1 MFNIINLK
9 SGELVLDFDGKPLVF
24 ESGQEAASWAFS
36 RTSNSDDGSKYQPR
50 KIANRD
56 SHWREREESR
66 FALGHYVRP
75 EWYYNDN
82 GFVPLPDHFLHV
94 SKVNPSVLAYT
105 KDSDKGECDVQTR
118 ISVVAY
124 LTQFHGLD
132 EDSARAYHKIHVGK
146 YAAQGMVKFA
156 KSADEI
162 ESIYTR
168 AHYDKNRGAGDTRS
182 CMTHSASS
190 YKSFIHPVRVYGDS
204 DLQLA
209 YLENDDEEIIA
220 RCLVWSER
228 FLYGRCYGASDTIAR
243 LLQAAGYTRG
253 DFEGARIRR
262 IEDKKKR
269 GRYVLP
275 YLDGIQS
282 VYDDCEG
289 FFVISED
296 DCEYVASHTTGL
308 SESGY
313 ICERC
318 EDEVDEDYL
327 SNVDSGGYDRSW
339 CNHCCDNHAIVF
351 EGSLFDSEDC
361 IFVDGE
367 HVPQDI
373 AERRGVS
380 YCDYSNEYTFE
391 SVVDVYKVRLVGGWD
406 VQSWAKSAVEDFAF
420 KCRVSNRFYP
430 DAYIVRD
437 PWVDD
442 DLLRCRYVLPDDVP
456 HGFNGVFEY
465 TDPDHGSLFDKVA

>member
-9 SGELVLDFDGKPLVF
+9 SGELVLDLDGKPLAF

-36 RTSNSDDGSKYQPR
+36 RTSSSDDGSKYQPR

-56 SHWREREESR
+56 SNWREREQAR
-66 FALGHYVRP
+66 FALGDYVKP
-75 EWYYNDN
+75 DWYYREN
-82 GFVPLPDHFLHV
+82 GFFSISDHFLHV

-105 KDSDKGECDVQTR
+105 KDSDKGACDVQTR

-132 EDSARAYHKIHVGK
+132 EESARVYHKIHVGK
-146 YAAQGMVKFA
+146 YAAQGSVKFA
-156 KSADEI
+156 KTADDI

-182 CMTHSASS
+182 CMTHPASS

-209 YLENDDEEIIA
+209 YLENDDEEITA
-220 RCLVWSER
+220 RCIVWPER

-253 DFEGARIRR
+253 DFDGARIRR
-262 IEDKKKR
+262 IEDKKR

-275 YLDGIQS
+275 YLDGIQN
-282 VYDDCEG
+282 VFDNCEG

-296 DCEYVASHTTGL
+296 DCEYVASTTTGL
-308 SESGY
+308 SDSGF

-318 EDEVDEDYL
+318 EDETDEDDL
-327 SNVDSGGYDRSW
+327 NTVDSGGYDRSW
-339 CNHCCDNHAIVF
+339 CCHCRENYATDF
-351 EGSLFDSEDC
+351 EGALFDSEDC
-361 IFVDGE
+361 ILVDGE
-367 HVPQDI
+367 QVPQDI

-380 YCDYSNEYTFE
+380 YCDYADEYTFDD
-391 SVVDVYKVRLVGGWD
+391 VVDVYKVRSIGGWD
-406 VQSWAKSAVEDFAF
+406 VQSWAVTAVVDFAF
-420 KCRVSNRFYP
+420 RCRISGRFYP
-430 DAYIVRD
+430 EQYAVRD
-437 PWVDD
+437 SWVDD
-442 DLLRCRYVLPDDVP
+442 DSLRCRYVLPNDVP
-456 HGFNGVFEY
+456 HGFDGVFEY
-465 TDPDHGSLFDKVA
+465 IDPEHDSLFDKVA